1 MGRSVARKP
10 PALLRS
16 VTLAGA
22 LVLAAGAAAPALGQ
36 TTGSRQATEP
46 DVASLVEQARAAR
59 DGVTFAS
66 AVAGM
71 VKVSHQ
77 RPVQGPVVVAALTEF
92 VRGTDTLRRA
102 ITVDAV
108 QNLPP
113 RSREAMVPV
122 LSELARARGEGP
134 AARLF
139 VRGLAEAAAPGR
151 AALRALVRDGA
162 LRGDAL
168 ALARMYLRG

>member
-1 MGRSVARKP
+1 MGQP
-10 PALLRS
+10 PFRRAAALLRS

-22 LVLAAGAAAPALGQ
+22 LLLGAGAAAPAQGQ
-36 TTGSRQATEP
+36 AGAQAAEP
-46 DVASLVEQARAAR
+46 AVASLLEQARAAP
-59 DGVTFAS
+59 DGVIFAS

-71 VKVSHQ
+71 VRAAHQ
-77 RPVQGPVVVAALTEF
+77 HPAQGAAVVAALTEF
-92 VRGTDTLRRA
+92 VRGDDPLRRA
-102 ITVDAV
+102 ITVDAL

-113 RSREAMVPV
+113 RPREAMVPV
-122 LSELARARGEGP
+122 LAELARALGEGP
-134 AARLF
+134 VTRLF

-151 AALRALVRDGA
+151 SALRALVNEGA